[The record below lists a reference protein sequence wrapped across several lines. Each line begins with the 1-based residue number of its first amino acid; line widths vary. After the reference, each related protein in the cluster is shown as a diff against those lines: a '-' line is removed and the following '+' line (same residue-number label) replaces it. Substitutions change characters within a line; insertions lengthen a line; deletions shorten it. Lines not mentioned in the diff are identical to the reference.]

1 MFLCYI
7 IIYFLVRNDKSGKRE
22 FDMMLN
28 LTQHILTIEQQNE
41 NVVEPLD
48 KEYIRSLLTFD
59 EIPSVEKL
67 QEVAIELAEYASA
80 QETDSV
86 MIGGAAYLM
95 PYLIFELNKR
105 GIDAYYSFSKRVS
118 EDFVQDSDVVI
129 KRVIFRHCGFIKATL
144 PND

>member
-1 MFLCYI
+1 M
-7 IIYFLVRNDKSGKRE
+7 SGKRE

-28 LTQHILTIEQQNE
+28 LTQHVLTMEQQNE

-48 KEYIRSLLTFD
+48 KKYICNLLTFD

-67 QEVAIELAEYASA
+67 QEVAIELAEYAGA
-80 QETDSV
+80 QGTDSV
-86 MIGGAAYLM
+86 LIGGAVYLM

-118 EDFVQDSDVVI
+118 EDFVQDSETVI
-129 KRVIFRHCGFIKATL
+129 KRVVFRHCGFIKATL
-144 PND
+144 PRC

>member
-1 MFLCYI
+1 MIC
-7 IIYFLVRNDKSGKRE
+7 FLVRNDKNGKRE
-22 FDMMLN
+22 FDTMLN
-28 LTQHILTIEQQNE
+28 LTQHVLTIEQQNE

-86 MIGGAAYLM
+86 MIGGAVYLM

-105 GIDAYYSFSKRVS
+105 GIDAYYSFSRRVS

-129 KRVIFRHCGFIKATL
+129 KRVIFKHCGFIKATL
-144 PND
+144 PNK